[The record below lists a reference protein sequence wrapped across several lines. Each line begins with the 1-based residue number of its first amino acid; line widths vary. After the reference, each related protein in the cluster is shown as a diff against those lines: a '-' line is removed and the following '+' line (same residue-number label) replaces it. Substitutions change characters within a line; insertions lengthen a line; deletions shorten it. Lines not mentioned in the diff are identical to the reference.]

1 MPLPDHLPLM
11 NSPRLQPSAAAVRL
25 AGLFLASPLALLA
38 QEAAPAV
45 HQKSLLQELSAPAIL
60 PLWFCSALIVYLVID
75 LYLKTARRQ
84 FLPADAV
91 DALRTFFR
99 QGDYHGA
106 YRWTAANPGALASV
120 VRAGLRHA
128 SGGKQACEDAMGA
141 AIIGENTRFQNKIA
155 YLSVIGVIAPM
166 IGLTGTV
173 VGMIQ
178 AFAAMGQ
185 AGAADPSK
193 LSGAIGHVLH
203 ATASGLAVAIPAFVF
218 YYLIRNRVTHV
229 IHELSAAVN
238 DLFRRFPYDHLAEV
252 EFEGGESYAA
262 VPKWVENRAPASP
275 DIVGEQA

>member
-1 MPLPDHLPLM
+1 MKPTL
-11 NSPRLQPSAAAVRL
+11 RRFTGIAAL
-25 AGLFLASPLALLA
+25 ITASPLALLA
-38 QEAAPAV
+38 QEAAAPTV
-45 HQKSLLQELSAPAIL
+45 VTKSLLQELSAPAIL

-75 LYLKTARRQ
+75 LYMKTGVKQ
-84 FLPADAV
+84 FVTPAAV
-91 DALRTFFR
+91 ESFRSFFR
-99 QGDYHGA
+99 AGDYRGA
-106 YRWTAANPGALASV
+106 YAWAQANPGVLANV
-120 VRAGLRHA
+120 IHAGLKHA
-128 SGGKQACEDAMGA
+128 PGGKQASEDAMA
-141 AIIGENTRFQNKIA
+141 SAIIGENSKFQSKIA

-218 YYLIRNRVTHV
+218 YYLIRNRVGHS
-229 IHELSAAVN
+229 IHELSEAAN
-238 DLFRRFPYDHLAEV
+238 DLFRKFPYSHLAEV

-262 VPKWVENRAPASP
+262 TPNWVAGATPSYRP
-275 DIVGEQA
+275 QA